1 MIALLP
7 YAKVN
12 EEWTIPEDA
21 LEEAFRRTQSQGSI
35 ESIFWDGKV
44 QCSEEFIHY
53 FRSPRNLAVFVFKD
67 GLPCGYAWINNI
79 GMGHASSHFCVFKEF
94 WGSEHKK
101 EIFESVMNY
110 WFSFIDGDKPLFD
123 TLLGMI
129 PKFNKH
135 AIKYAKEN
143 GFNLVGEIP
152 NMVNDIF
159 KKRKS
164 PIVIFYRSRNG

>member
-1 MIALLP
+1 MIFLAP

-12 EEWTIPEDA
+12 GEWSIPDEA
-21 LEEAFRRTQSQGSI
+21 LEEAFNRTLAQDSLK
-35 ESIFWDGKV
+35 SIFWDGKV
-44 QCSEEFIHY
+44 QSAEEFIHY
-53 FRSPRNLAVFVFKD
+53 FQCPRNLPVFVFKD
-67 GLPCGYAWINNI
+67 GIPCGYAWINSI
-79 GMGHASSHFCVFKEF
+79 SMGSASSHFCVFKEF
-94 WGSEHKK
+94 WGSEYKS

-110 WFSFIDGDKPLFD
+110 WFSFTDGDKPLFD

-135 AIKYAKEN
+135 ALKYAKEN

-159 KKRKS
+159 NKRKS